1 MSAGLRITHPTERG
15 VTYLLVDGNRP
26 YRFAVNCVRC
36 LRPHEMK
43 TYHIDLD
50 GQGAAIV
57 SKEVWARL
65 KRIPGQP
72 FALDGEVA
80 KPPAQI
86 IGLQA
91 SPEALPRL
99 VIHQEGRDYVG

>member
-1 MSAGLRITHPTERG
+1 MAAGIRITHPTERG
-15 VTYLLVDGNRP
+15 VTFLLVDGKRP
-26 YRFAVNCVRC
+26 YRYPVNCIRC

-50 GQGAAIV
+50 GLGAAIV
-57 SKEVWARL
+57 SREIWDRL

-86 IGLQA
+86 IGLNP
-91 SPEALPRL
+91 SSEALPRL
-99 VIHQEGRDYVG
+99 VTHQE